1 MATET
6 PFGLS
11 FGNYGDPR
19 KYMGQG
25 ESPAKKIQQKIA
37 KIQKSPVANLLGI
50 GLAGVG
56 GEPVPS
62 PTSAPA
68 LGQGVSVPGAPPVGI
83 NMNAPS
89 GTGIAPGSFEIPN
102 LTLPQIGLPNMPAQG
117 ADLDGDG
124 LIDDFWGLK
133 K

>member
-1 MATET
+1 MAAET

-50 GLAGVG
+50 GLAGMG
-56 GEPVPS
+56 GEPTPN
-62 PTSAPA
+62 PAPAMGQGISAP
-68 LGQGVSVPGAPPVGI
+68 VVPPVGI
-83 NMNAPS
+83 NPNA
-89 GTGIAPGSFEIPN
+89 GGVGIAPGSFQIPN
-102 LTLPQIGLPNMPAQG
+102 LTLPQIGSPTMPTQET
-117 ADLDGDG
+117 DLDGDG
-124 LIDDFWGLK
+124 VIDNFWGINK
-133 K
+133 